1 LAGYA
6 SSCTAQAFFS
16 IASRTR
22 KYSSGVVGSYAV
34 QLSRTTEFT
43 GYAGVIRS
51 ETKFVQ
57 SVPVDPVVAALLGQT
72 TGNVI
77 VHRNDYIPAGTAVSR
92 ARFALVWLTWPGAG
106 PSLPATDSF

>member
-1 LAGYA
+1 
-6 SSCTAQAFFS
+6 
-16 IASRTR
+16 
-22 KYSSGVVGSYAV
+22 VVGSYAV

-77 VHRNDYIPAGTAVSR
+77 VHRNDLKVRSGQSSFR
-92 ARFALVWLTWPGAG
+92 ATFETVRAWRNRQTHR
-106 PSLPATDSF
+106 T